1 MGRDTFSDRSPVD
14 LVERMMSTGPLYHYQ
29 PDPVRF
35 RSVSV
40 EGDFKDLIY
49 PLHWSN
55 RSAAQEWKPVKVKI
69 EDPEFP
75 EGDFPSLTNLFYVPI
90 FSKRAWN
97 ILSPILGSSVE
108 CLPLNYPSRDY
119 FLINVMEQ
127 LDCLDEKRSDL
138 SRNDASGYVNN
149 IYEYAFRE
157 KVIAGKHI
165 FKTPR
170 KSAAKLYVDE
180 GFRRTVESNGL
191 KGLKFKP
198 LKIAR

>member
-1 MGRDTFSDRSPVD
+1 
-14 LVERMMSTGPLYHYQ
+14 MSTGPLYHYQ

-90 FSKRAWN
+90 FRDRPDPSLIIAART
-97 ILSPILGSSVE
+97 LRCSPSHWSALV
-108 CLPLNYPSRDY
+108 
-119 FLINVMEQ
+119 
-127 LDCLDEKRSDL
+127 
-138 SRNDASGYVNN
+138 
-149 IYEYAFRE
+149 
-157 KVIAGKHI
+157 
-165 FKTPR
+165 TPR
-170 KSAAKLYVDE
+170 PSE
-180 GFRRTVESNGL
+180 TR
-191 KGLKFKP
+191 
-198 LKIAR
+198 